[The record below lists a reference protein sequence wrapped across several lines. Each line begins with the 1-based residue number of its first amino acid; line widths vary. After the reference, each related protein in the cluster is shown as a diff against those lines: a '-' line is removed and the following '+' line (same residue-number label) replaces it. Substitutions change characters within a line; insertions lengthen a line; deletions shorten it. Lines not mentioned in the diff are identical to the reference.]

1 MTIWSVS
8 DFVFRLQL
16 MIFFF
21 VLSDNNILRDEF
33 ESDSDGEE
41 VDVISSSEARNLF
54 DKFGKS
60 NPFFLFS
67 FSVPV

>member
-1 MTIWSVS
+1 MAIWSVS

-21 VLSDNNILRDEF
+21 VLSDNNILRDEL
-33 ESDSDGEE
+33 ESDSDGE
-41 VDVISSSEARNLF
+41 DVISSSDARNLF
-54 DKFGKS
+54 DKLGKS

>member
-21 VLSDNNILRDEF
+21 VLSDNNILSDEL
-33 ESDSDGEE
+33 ESDSDGD
-41 VDVISSSEARNLF
+41 DVISSSDARNLF
-54 DKFGKS
+54 DRFGKS
-60 NPFFLFS
+60 KPFFLFNIS
-67 FSVPV
+67 LPE

>member
-21 VLSDNNILRDEF
+21 VLSDNNILRDEL
-33 ESDSDGEE
+33 ESDSDGE
-41 VDVISSSEARNLF
+41 DVISSSDARNLF

>member
-21 VLSDNNILRDEF
+21 VLSDNSILRDEL
-33 ESDSDGEE
+33 ESDSDGE
-41 VDVISSSEARNLF
+41 DVISSSDARNLF

>member
-21 VLSDNNILRDEF
+21 VLSDNNILRDEL
-33 ESDSDGEE
+33 ESDSDGE
-41 VDVISSSEARNLF
+41 DVISSSDARNLF

-60 NPFFLFS
+60 NPFFLFN

>member
-21 VLSDNNILRDEF
+21 VLSDNNILRDEL
-33 ESDSDGEE
+33 ESDSDGE
-41 VDVISSSEARNLF
+41 DVISSSDARILF

>member
-41 VDVISSSEARNLF
+41 VISSSDARNLF